1 MWRRAARQ
9 AAATHPLPL
18 PTAARKGA
26 GVSDN
31 ATHHPERA
39 EPTIAELL
47 EGLQPMG
54 DLDRLAIDDL
64 TPEEADEFFRIL
76 EDA

>member
-1 MWRRAARQ
+1 
-9 AAATHPLPL
+9 
-18 PTAARKGA
+18 
-26 GVSDN
+26 
-31 ATHHPERA
+31 
-39 EPTIAELL
+39 
-47 EGLQPMG
+47 MG

>member
-1 MWRRAARQ
+1 M
-9 AAATHPLPL
+9 
-18 PTAARKGA
+18 
-26 GVSDN
+26 SDN